1 MTCCFL
7 LNVLTRRSWQTKTVY
22 SKIKILEDTTI
33 LVEVTQTTQYA
44 VDIVIVRK
52 TLITTMYHSTT
63 MRRIRVR
70 HPWFWAMWEIN
81 RFVFIVTN
89 RDILKRIVTSCVT
102 IFRGVGMVVETVG
115 LNVDVF
121 LVGAVCG

>member
-1 MTCCFL
+1 
-7 LNVLTRRSWQTKTVY
+7 
-22 SKIKILEDTTI
+22 
-33 LVEVTQTTQYA
+33 
-44 VDIVIVRK
+44 
-52 TLITTMYHSTT
+52 
-63 MRRIRVR
+63 
-70 HPWFWAMWEIN
+70 MWEIN